1 MNNSITEIKNVL
13 EGINS
18 RVIEAEGRIS
28 ELEDR
33 MVGINEAEWKK
44 EKLKRN
50 EDSLRD
56 LWDNSKCPNIQIIN
70 VPEEEYKRKWHEKIK
85 FEEIIVKNFPKMG

>member
-1 MNNSITEIKNVL
+1 M
-13 EGINS
+13 
-18 RVIEAEGRIS
+18 EGRIS

-50 EDSLRD
+50 ENSLRD
-56 LWDNSKCPNIQIIN
+56 LWDNAKHPNIQ
-70 VPEEEYKRKWHEKIK
+70 
-85 FEEIIVKNFPKMG
+85 IIVKNFPKVG

>member
-56 LWDNSKCPNIQIIN
+56 LWDNAKHSNIQIIGI
-70 VPEEEYKRKWHEKIK
+70 PEKEIKRKGHWKI

>member
-1 MNNSITEIKNVL
+1 MNNSITETKNTLV
-13 EGINS
+13 GINS

-44 EKLKRN
+44 KKKRN

-56 LWDNSKCPNIQIIN
+56 LWDNAKYPNIQIIGI
-70 VPEEEYKRKWHEKIK
+70 PEKEIKRKGHWKI
-85 FEEIIVKNFPKMG
+85 FEIIIKNFPKMA

>member
-1 MNNSITEIKNVL
+1 M
-13 EGINS
+13 
-18 RVIEAEGRIS
+18 EGRIS

-50 EDSLRD
+50 ENSLRD
-56 LWDNSKCPNIQIIN
+56 LWDNAKHPNIQIIGI
-70 VPEEEYKRKWHEKIK
+70 PEKEIKRKGNWKI
-85 FEEIIVKNFPKMG
+85 FEEIIVKNFPKVG